1 MRPTI
6 SKELNGKILQSA
18 ILSGWLGILATLLVG
33 TGEFFVHYSS
43 IGYDGAENF
52 SWLINI
58 PRTRV
63 SIGHT
68 LMVLGMP
75 LYIFGYYHLYLCLQ
89 SSQRV
94 LARILLILGVFAF
107 VIGGVW
113 AGSRA
118 MLVEIVKSE
127 NQELIVFYKWH
138 YEVLV
143 QILRVLVFLVSI
155 VWVYLILTGN
165 TIYPKWMALVNPIL
179 LLAMIFI
186 IYFITPAIGS
196 YLVPTAM
203 NITHIVLFSLSL
215 KSLYKFLTL

>member
-6 SKELNGKILQSA
+6 NKELNLKILQSA

-33 TGEFFVHYSS
+33 TGEFLVHYSS
-43 IGYDGAENF
+43 IGYGGAENF
-52 SWLINI
+52 SWLKNI
-58 PRTRV
+58 PLTRG
-63 SIGHT
+63 SIGHG

-89 SSQRV
+89 SSQRM
-94 LARILLILGVFAF
+94 LARVLLILGVFAF

-127 NQELIVFYKWH
+127 NQELIDFYKWH

-143 QILRVLVFLVSI
+143 QILRILVLLISI

-165 TIYPKWMALVNPIL
+165 TIYPKWMVLVNPIL
-179 LLAMIFI
+179 LLGMIFI
-186 IYFITPAIGS
+186 TYFIAPAIGS

-203 NITHIVLFSLSL
+203 NITHLVLFSLSL